1 MHLTANWLI
10 IKKHKGLKMKKIII
24 GMSMAAMSLMAVDYS
39 QMTMEELNALRGT
52 VAVEEQDAFRA
63 EMQSRMQAMTPEE
76 RAQYREDRGNAKGQ
90 GLRDGSGQGRMNKGS
105 EYKGQGVK
113 QRLRDGSGA
122 RNMNQGANG
131 QGRGQQ

>member
-1 MHLTANWLI
+1 
-10 IKKHKGLKMKKIII
+10 MKKVII
-24 GMSMAAMSLMAVDYS
+24 GLSIATISLMAVDYS

-52 VAVEEQDAFRA
+52 VAVEEQDAFKA

-76 RAQYREDRGNAKGQ
+76 RQIYRAERGNRKGQ
-90 GLRDGSGQGRMNKGS
+90 GLQDGSGQGRMNKGS

-122 RNMNQGANG
+122 GNMHQGSGG
-131 QGRGQQ
+131 QGKGQQ

>member
-1 MHLTANWLI
+1 
-10 IKKHKGLKMKKIII
+10 
-24 GMSMAAMSLMAVDYS
+24 MSIAAISLMAVDYS

-52 VAVEEQDAFRA
+52 VAVEERDAFKA

-76 RAQYREDRGNAKGQ
+76 RAVYRAERGNTKSQ
-90 GLRDGSGQGRMNKGS
+90 GLKDGSGEGRMNKGS

-122 RNMNQGANG
+122 GSMGQGAN
-131 QGRGQQ
+131 RGGNR